1 MPVGIKAGVSD
12 TRVNLTLRKTTEDNG
27 LTIDRSNRSSAQRIS
42 LKTSEKKFQA
52 AEIAGFQRQR
62 HRCRRDGG
70 DA

>member
-1 MPVGIKAGVSD
+1 VKP
-12 TRVNLTLRKTTEDNG
+12 
-27 LTIDRSNRSSAQRIS
+27 SAQRIG

-52 AEIAGFQRQR
+52 AEIAGFWRQR

>member
-1 MPVGIKAGVSD
+1 VKP
-12 TRVNLTLRKTTEDNG
+12 
-27 LTIDRSNRSSAQRIS
+27 SAQRIS